1 MIARLISDGARPH
14 HEEYIMI
21 MIIFEREYDG
31 ETLVD
36 IEEDV
41 WDAIN
46 GNEDL
51 PVDKHG
57 FNIGTFKVTISW
69 ERGE

>member
-1 MIARLISDGARPH
+1 MPH
-14 HEEYIMI
+14 HEEYI

-36 IEEDV
+36 VEEDV
-41 WDAIN
+41 YDAIN
-46 GNEDL
+46 YSDL
-51 PVDKHG
+51 PVDEHG
-57 FNIGTFKVTISW
+57 FIKGTFKVTISW